1 MVSASREISA
11 GAGEIFE
18 LIADPAQ
25 QPRWD
30 GNDNLSEAP
39 VGQRV
44 RAVGDVFTMTLT
56 GGQVRENHVVEFDE
70 GLRIAWRPAEP
81 GQEPPGHLWRWKLEP
96 LPDGRTRVTHTYDWT
111 ELHDEERMVRARAT
125 TAEWLQASVDR
136 LAELADRYEGR
147 LDADD
152 VEGRAAQLA
161 AALADD
167 GYAASV
173 RPVPGTSAVQLCQ
186 GHCPVQ
192 HVAEEFPQLCEAE
205 TEAFSRLLGTPVQRL
220 ATIAHGD
227 GICIESRLPGRPLD
241 TSPSTTA
248 ATTAGRLL
256 RHLHQLPAPGYGR
269 LTEEGTRAKHATL
282 TDWLTDIT
290 GDDDLENRIL
300 DRIHHH
306 SRRLHCDAPRLL
318 HGDWSPRHVL
328 TEHHQVTGIIDL
340 ESLRGGDPIADL
352 AGWTLEA
359 PQPLTEA
366 LICGYAPQG
375 LNPRD
380 QYALTVYRLR
390 AAIALRRWRLAE
402 NDHQKT
408 EQIETQIATDLKTL
422 DRSDGSPTASV

>member
-1 MVSASREISA
+1 
-11 GAGEIFE
+11 
-18 LIADPAQ
+18 
-25 QPRWD
+25 
-30 GNDNLSEAP
+30 
-39 VGQRV
+39 
-44 RAVGDVFTMTLT
+44 MTDLH
-56 GGQVRENHVVEFDE
+56 Q
-70 GLRIAWRPAEP
+70 
-81 GQEPPGHLWRWKLEP
+81 LEH
-96 LPDGRTRVTHTYDWT
+96 RTRRVLTDHG
-111 ELHDEERMVRARAT
+111 HDKPNLAPLQPLTQGCDNTVYATSINGARILVKT
-125 TAEWLQASVDR
+125 RRNAS
-136 LAELADRYEGR
+136 DRY
-147 LDADD
+147 A
-152 VEGRAAQLA
+152 LA
-161 AALADD
+161 AWGARCMEALDI
-167 GYAASV
+167 
-173 RPVPGTSAVQLCQ
+173 PVPAIV
-186 GHCPVQ
+186 
-192 HVAEEFPQLCEAE
+192 
-205 TEAFSRLLGTPVQRL
+205 
-220 ATIAHGD
+220 AHGD

-241 TSPSTTA
+241 ASPSTTA

-366 LICGYAPQG
+366 LLCGYAPQG
-375 LNPRD
+375 LSPRD

-408 EQIETQIATDLKTL
+408 EQIEAHIATDLKTL
-422 DRSDGSPTASV
+422 DRADGSPTASV